1 MSSINTSWTTDSNT
15 KASET
20 TSASLNNATLSG
32 TLAVTGIISPSTHI
46 DMPDS
51 ANIKLGTGDDLQL
64 YHDGS
69 HSYITNAVGTLK
81 LATETSGIAIT
92 IGHTTSEV
100 TIADNLTVTGTLTL
114 GSGAELTE
122 AELEMLDGITAG
134 TAAASKALVLDSNKD
149 IGTIRNLTIDG
160 TFSDGNYTF
169 DTSGNV
175 TGLGNVTMTGDLTV
189 SGGDAILTAA
199 NDAASSILMQADN
212 SDDAGDDWKIIANAD
227 QTFTI
232 GNDIA
237 SAGTYVPFITITP
250 SSSVN
255 SSQLAFAGSIVAGGS
270 VFASAGGYLATS
282 SEIRHASIIAITL
295 DGSTKATFVGYIV
308 EGRTVIKIPATA
320 FKAND
325 DGLGVTHIVG
335 SIEDDGSNFGLRPG
349 STSLEF
355 YAYIDV
361 PLGYTATKV
370 KITGSDTAN
379 EVEVY
384 TLDLD
389 DGTIGSEISNSGLT
403 VADDTALASNH
414 VGADDK
420 MLLIKVV
427 TTAVDDIIY
436 GGYVTIE
443 AT

>member
-1 MSSINTSWTTDSNT
+1 MSSILTTWSPDGNT

-32 TLAVTGIISPSTHI
+32 TLTVTGATTLSSTLAVTGIISPSTHI

-81 LATETSGIAIT
+81 LATETSGIAVT

-100 TIADNLTVTGTLTL
+100 TIADNLTVTGT
-114 GSGAELTE
+114 
-122 AELEMLDGITAG
+122 
-134 TAAASKALVLDSNKD
+134 
-149 IGTIRNLTIDG
+149 
-160 TFSDGNYTF
+160 
-169 DTSGNV
+169 
-175 TGLGNVTMTGDLTV
+175 LTV

-212 SDDAGDDWKIIANAD
+212 SDDAGDDWKIIANAN

-237 SAGTYVPFITITP
+237 SAGVYVPFITITP
-250 SSSVN
+250 HATSVQ
-255 SSQLAFAGSIVAGGS
+255 SAVTFAGSIMTGGS
-270 VFASAGGYLATS
+270 VFTSGGGYLSTS
-282 SEIRHASIIAITL
+282 SEIRHASVLAITL
-295 DGSTKATFVGYIV
+295 DGSTKATFTGYVV

-320 FKAND
+320 FRAND
-325 DGLGVTHIVG
+325 DGIGVTHVVG
-335 SIEDDGSNFGLRPG
+335 SVEDDGSNFGMRPG
-349 STSLEF
+349 SSTLEF

-370 KITGSDTAN
+370 KITGSDTDN

-427 TTAVDDIIY
+427 TAATDDLIY
-436 GGYVTIE
+436 GGYVTIQ